1 MDAADRE
8 KTAFVTQGGL
18 YEFRVMPFGLVNAPA
33 TFERLMERVL
43 RGIAWSECLVY
54 LDDILVFGPDFG
66 TTLARLEKV
75 LDRLGEAGLK
85 LKAKKCQLFQEEI
98 PFLGHIVSA
107 AGIGADPTKCQQ
119 VRDWP
124 VPRDLHEVRSFVGL
138 CSYYRRHIQGFTELA
153 APLYEL
159 ATKGTEF
166 EWTDRRHEAFGQL
179 KNALTSAPIL
189 VRADCGTSTPTR
201 ATWGR
206 EPCCLRSRMR
216 KSESLPMSASHSR
229 GANRGIARPARSCW
243 SGPSNTLNAICTDKR
258 SRSEGTTAL

>member
-1 MDAADRE
+1 MLAIGIIQESNSAWSSPTVLVKKKDGTTRFCIDYRRLNQATKE
-8 KTAFVTQGGL
+8 TAFVTQGGL

-107 AGIGADPTKCQQ
+107 A
-119 VRDWP
+119 
-124 VPRDLHEVRSFVGL
+124 
-138 CSYYRRHIQGFTELA
+138 
-153 APLYEL
+153 
-159 ATKGTEF
+159 
-166 EWTDRRHEAFGQL
+166 
-179 KNALTSAPIL
+179 
-189 VRADCGTSTPTR
+189 
-201 ATWGR
+201 
-206 EPCCLRSRMR
+206 
-216 KSESLPMSASHSR
+216 
-229 GANRGIARPARSCW
+229 
-243 SGPSNTLNAICTDKR
+243 
-258 SRSEGTTAL
+258 